1 MRYEFIKVHT
11 HEFPVGKMCKVLE
24 VSKSGFYKWMKGVPS
39 KQKLRRDFLIK
50 EIHQVYRASKS
61 RYGSPRITKEL
72 NVRGIGVSQPLVA
85 KLMRKEHLRSVIK
98 KKYKITTDSSH
109 KYPVAEN
116 KLNREFSV
124 KERNCAW
131 VSDLTYIR
139 TGEGWLY
146 LTTVIDLFN
155 RKVIGWALSKTMK
168 SCDTVIP
175 AFRMAI
181 LNQPLKEQKEL
192 IFHSD
197 RGIQYASEEFR
208 NELGKNQW
216 ITRSMSRKGN
226 CWDNAV
232 AESFFKTLKVE
243 LVYQNKYET
252 RQQAELSIFE
262 YIETWYNKNRRHKKL
277 NNLTILEHEKL
288 INNKLKNAA

>member
-1 MRYEFIKVHT
+1 MHALQNILSDHPT
-11 HEFPVGKMCKVLE
+11 
-24 VSKSGFYKWMKGVPS
+24 
-39 KQKLRRDFLIK
+39 
-50 EIHQVYRASKS
+50 A
-61 RYGSPRITKEL
+61 
-72 NVRGIGVSQPLVA
+72 
-85 KLMRKEHLRSVIK
+85 
-98 KKYKITTDSSH
+98 KITTESSH